1 MKLRDEPEVKTIAKE
16 LGLARFRDAEK
27 AIREF
32 CVQRIEEIIKSFSK
46 INDLDQFLDV
56 ISSNLGIKFE
66 EINDTYDFE
75 KISATYVDE
84 GELIF
89 ADLRHHFDANTDAIL
104 ISLRRLKGWKYVA
117 VIDCREQ
124 KKWRAY
130 FSKWHEIAHVL
141 IDSPQLSFSFRK
153 TPIDKKKPKEQ
164 MADRV
169 AGDLAFYAPL
179 FLPELLARIKKE
191 KRVTF
196 EIIEDLRQTVCKSAS
211 REATIRAAVL
221 RSPYPQLMVIADYD
235 LKAHEKR
242 IVASLQ
248 GDLFPEE
255 ELPFKPKLRAVA
267 VTGNVAASDSGLW
280 IYRNMEV
287 PRISIIFETYVD
299 MILPSQV
306 YSNIENLNWWKHS
319 GGQLEDISI
328 YVEAKKIGHRVFGLI
343 SCIDKEH

>member
-1 MKLRDEPEVKTIAKE
+1 LIAENK
-16 LGLARFRDAEK
+16 
-27 AIREF
+27 
-32 CVQRIEEIIKSFSK
+32 
-46 INDLDQFLDV
+46 
-56 ISSNLGIKFE
+56 
-66 EINDTYDFE
+66 
-75 KISATYVDE
+75 
-84 GELIF
+84 
-89 ADLRHHFDANTDAIL
+89 
-104 ISLRRLKGWKYVA
+104 
-117 VIDCREQ
+117 

-153 TPIDKKKPKEQ
+153 TPVDKKKPKEQ

-179 FLPELLARIKKE
+179 FLPELLARIKNE

-196 EIIEDLRQTVCKSAS
+196 EIIEDLRKTVCKSAS

-242 IVASLQ
+242 IVTSLQ

-255 ELPFKPKLRAVA
+255 ELPFEPKLRAVA
-267 VTGNVAASDSGLW
+267 VTGNIAASDSGLW

-287 PRISIIFETYVD
+287 PQISIIFETYVD
-299 MILPSQV
+299 MVLPPQV

-319 GGQLEDISI
+319 GGQLKDLII
-328 YVEAKKIGHRVFGLI
+328 YVEAQKIGRRVFGLI
-343 SCIDKEH
+343 SCTEKKHR